1 MQRAL
6 VGLAADEA
14 VALRRGH
21 LVDQPRVREV
31 HEVRRQQQHCVGVLF
46 QKQRDGQA
54 VFEAGL
60 GHEHSNVPFR
70 FGAILWGSRRR
81 AAAAAASGGGSVVV
95 GAGAGCE
102 VKVRR
107 GRAGKRDGG
116 SSGQQ
121 GPGASGLSGARHGGG
136 DNVEWR

>member
-1 MQRAL
+1 M
-6 VGLAADEA
+6 
-14 VALRRGH
+14 LRRGH

-31 HEVRRQQQHCVGVLF
+31 HEVRRQQQHRVGVLF
-46 QKQRDGQA
+46 QQQRDGQA
-54 VFEAGL
+54 VLEAGL
-60 GHEHSNVPFR
+60 GHEHGNVPFR

-81 AAAAAASGGGSVVV
+81 AAAAAAASGGGSVVV
-95 GAGAGCE
+95 GAGAGRE
-102 VKVRR
+102 VEVGRS
-107 GRAGKRDGG
+107 RAGKRNGG